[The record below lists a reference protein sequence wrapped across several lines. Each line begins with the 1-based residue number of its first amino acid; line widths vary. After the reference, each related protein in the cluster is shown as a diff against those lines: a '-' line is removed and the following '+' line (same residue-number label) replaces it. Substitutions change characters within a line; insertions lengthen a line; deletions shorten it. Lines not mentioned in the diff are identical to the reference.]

1 MEFITLISTLTK
13 FLTAYGPSALGWVV
27 STILAWYVVK
37 NKSDEKAQTTEVQ
50 NKLLEVKDEYISKIQ
65 EMNDK
70 LNALNKRHSELISE
84 LSERRVDDLKELTED
99 YNKLAT
105 NTLRTLDKFV
115 VVLEVSNKF
124 KKQSQDK

>member
-13 FLTAYGPSALGWVV
+13 FLMSYGPSALGWVV
-27 STILAWYVVK
+27 STVLGWYIVK
-37 NKSDEKAQTTEVQ
+37 SKSNETTQNKETQD
-50 NKLLEVKDEYISKIQ
+50 KLLEIKDDYISKIQ

-70 LNALNKRHSELISE
+70 LSELNKRHTEVVNEI
-84 LSERRVDDLKELTED
+84 SERRVDDLKELTED

-124 KKQSQDK
+124 KKTSEDK